1 MALLTYT
8 TAQNIALRK
17 KLSKGNSKMPN
28 PARRLRKTIIIQSII
43 IFVLCIAIIA
53 VSLGYFGQ
61 MRLNRFSK
69 NIIFSDNYFLRDFA
83 SAYSSLS
90 PSAPPSTYTVSE
102 AEALTR
108 ILAKESGLF
117 YAENLDVFAAYKP
130 DRALDRFDILSYY
143 YNYMIELFAS
153 HNTLYV
159 LFSPEI
165 SAIIPRE
172 TPEDSFTFSQA
183 DAALYIDK
191 LIERSLKWSPAED
204 NFLNEDVFYFED
216 RVMYETYFDPSYEEY
231 IQKLK
236 NKIISSAKHMLD
248 ANASHDTQYTAQ
260 DIYLLYYDSVAQN
273 FLSHDKYLP
282 AAVALELLEKYE
294 YGNIR
299 PRILDAE
306 HISQLPEYPNGCE
319 AVSAVML
326 LKYAGYN
333 ADKNEFVENHLE
345 KGEIKIRFGIRFG
358 PDPAKKYAG
367 DPASKRGG
375 WGCFAPAIVN
385 ALESYLEAEEKAAH
399 TPFNV
404 SGAELSML
412 CETFIDRSIPVAIW
426 ITQDYSP
433 VSEVYQ
439 WLDYEGD
446 QVYLYPKNQ
455 HCIILIGY
463 DKDNYYVCDPLKD
476 EACTAIAR
484 ADAEVSYTSMGS
496 QAVVLM
502 PNEG

>member
-1 MALLTYT
+1 
-8 TAQNIALRK
+8 
-17 KLSKGNSKMPN
+17 MPN
-28 PARRLRKTIIIQSII
+28 LERRLRKTIIMQSII

-90 PSAPPSTYTVSE
+90 PSTPPSTYTVSE

-108 ILAKESGLF
+108 ILAKESGLLF
-117 YAENLDVFAAYKP
+117 AENLEFFAAYKP
-130 DRALDRFDILSYY
+130 DRELNKFDILSYY
-143 YNYMIELFAS
+143 YNYLIELFAS

-159 LFSPEI
+159 LFSTEI
-165 SAIIPRE
+165 NEIIPPE
-172 TPEDSFTFSQA
+172 TPEGNSAFSRS
-183 DAALYIDK
+183 DIILYIDK
-191 LIERSLKWSPAED
+191 LVECSLKWSPAED

-216 RVMYETYFDPSYEEY
+216 RVMDEIYFDPSYEEY
-231 IQKLK
+231 LLKLK
-236 NKIISSAKHMLD
+236 DKIVASAKRMLYD
-248 ANASHDTQYTAQ
+248 DTSHGEQYTAEE
-260 DIYLLYYDSVAQN
+260 IYLFYYDSIAQN
-273 FLSHDKYLP
+273 FLSHDEYLP
-282 AAVALELLEKYE
+282 ATVALELLEKYE

-326 LKYAGYN
+326 LEYAGYN
-333 ADKNEFVENHLE
+333 TDKNEFIENHLE
-345 KGEIKIRFGIRFG
+345 KGEIKVRFGIRFG
-358 PDPAKKYAG
+358 PDPAQKYAG

-385 ALESYLEAEEKAAH
+385 ALESYLDAQKRATH
-399 TPFNV
+399 TAFNV
-404 SGAELSML
+404 SGAELSVL

-439 WLDYEGD
+439 WLNYEGD

-455 HCIILIGY
+455 HCVLLIGY

-484 ADAEVSYTSMGS
+484 ADAEVSYISMGS
-496 QAVVLM
+496 QAVVLI
-502 PNEG
+502 PSEN